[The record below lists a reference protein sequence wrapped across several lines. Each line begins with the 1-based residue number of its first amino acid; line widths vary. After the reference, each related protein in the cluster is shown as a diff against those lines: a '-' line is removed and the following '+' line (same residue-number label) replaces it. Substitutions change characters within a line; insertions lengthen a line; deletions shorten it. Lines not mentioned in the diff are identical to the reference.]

1 MKKYNISFFFP
12 CYNEED
18 NVSELITQSERVLK
32 EYANAWEII
41 IVNDGSSDRTREIV
55 EGIMKDNS
63 NLRLINHDVNQGYGA
78 ALTSGCENAKYD
90 LVFFSDGDLQ
100 FNLNEISPFLEKI
113 DEYDYIIG
121 YRIKRQDNFIRIFN
135 ANLWNF
141 VLRITCGL
149 KVRDIDCAFKLFHRN
164 IFKGIQIHSRGAFA
178 SAEILLKLKDN
189 RFNFTEIGV
198 NHFPRIKGE
207 QTGGNP
213 FVIFK
218 AINELLKYK
227 FGKKKVSSEK

>member
-18 NVSELITQSERVLK
+18 NVSELITQSEKVLK
-32 EYANAWEII
+32 EYADNWEII
-41 IVNDGSSDRTREIV
+41 IVNDGSSDRTRDIV
-55 EGIMKDNS
+55 EGIMKGNS
-63 NLRLINHDVNQGYGA
+63 NIRLINHDENQGYGA
-78 ALTSGCENAKYD
+78 ALTSGFENAKYD
-90 LVFFSDGDLQ
+90 LIFFSDGDLQ
-100 FNLNEISPFLEKI
+100 FNLNEIIQFLEKI
-113 DEYDYIIG
+113 DDFDYIIG

-135 ANLWNF
+135 ANLWNL

-149 KVRDIDCAFKLFHRN
+149 KVRDIDCAFKLFHRS
-164 IFKGIQIHSRGAFA
+164 IFDGIKIHSRGAFA
-178 SAEILLKLKDN
+178 SAEILLKLKDGE
-189 RFNFTEIGV
+189 FNFIEIGV
-198 NHFPRIKGE
+198 NHYPRLKGE

-227 FGKKKVSSEK
+227 FGKNKEASEK